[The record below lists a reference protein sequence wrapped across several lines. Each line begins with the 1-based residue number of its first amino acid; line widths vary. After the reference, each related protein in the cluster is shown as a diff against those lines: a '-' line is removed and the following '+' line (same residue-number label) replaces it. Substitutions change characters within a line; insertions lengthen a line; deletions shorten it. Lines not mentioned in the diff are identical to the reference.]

1 MTPERKTTMSEHI
14 LKLKNEAVNWENASP
29 LGCGSIGLMTYGTVK
44 EERLSFNEETIW
56 AGGPQDTFVPGY
68 SEKLKVIRQ
77 LFLEGKC
84 VEAEKWAH
92 ANFEDSFFVVKSYEA
107 AGELFIKLH
116 GDGESGNYERNLDL
130 SHGILDVSYDKN
142 GKRYKREYFVS
153 HPSKLVCSRIDCD
166 ASEKIDIS
174 FRRENIVENET
185 KVTGDG
191 ARCDI
196 VCVTAS
202 GNHKFKYSLIIKTDG
217 VASYDR
223 SAGSVSVTGA
233 KYIETYTSIVTAFR
247 DPGLD
252 TDRYLKNV
260 EKGYEVLRAEHI
272 SDFSDIMSRSE
283 VQFDPVDPSLS
294 DLPVN
299 ERLSRLSGDENAVD
313 EELVSLYFLFGK
325 YLLVSS
331 SREDTYPA
339 NLQGVWSD
347 GPEAPWN
354 SDYHTNINL
363 QMNYWPAEVANISD
377 CCGALFTYMNECLLP
392 GGKKVARENYGAEGT
407 VVHHVADIYQFAA
420 AADGMWGLWP
430 LGAAWLSYHMWEHY
444 LFTEDK
450 DFLRNTAYEF
460 IKESAKFFMSTMFE
474 GPDGTLMTGP
484 STSPENA
491 YAQIDP
497 ETGERTFVHLT
508 ITPTMDVEII
518 SGLLDFYA
526 ETEDILGI
534 DPELATKAR
543 EMRAKMPPLK
553 IGKFGQLMEWI
564 EDYEEYEPG
573 HRHISHA
580 FALYPAAQITRE
592 TPELYRAIKVTM
604 DRRLSAGGGHTGW
617 SRAWLINLF
626 ARLRDGQSVMKNL
639 RALFTNS
646 TLPNLFDN
654 HPPFQID
661 GNFGGAAA
669 IAEMLLQ
676 SHEGIISLLPALPD
690 ELANGSFKGLRAR
703 GNVTVSANWQ
713 NGKIE
718 KLKLRSPVE
727 GEITVELPECQADAV
742 LTDGENVY
750 RANRC
755 VVVLPRN
762 GKYKV
767 AN

>member
-1 MTPERKTTMSEHI
+1 MNNHV

-29 LGCGSIGLMTYGTVK
+29 LGCGSLGLMAYGTVG

-56 AGGPQDTFVPGY
+56 AGGPQDTYVEGY
-68 SEKLKVIRQ
+68 ADKLKIIRQ
-77 LFLEGKC
+77 MFLEGKC

-116 GDGESGNYERNLDL
+116 SDGSYDNYGRNLDL
-130 SHGILDVSYDKN
+130 NHGILNVTYEKS
-142 GKRYKREYFVS
+142 GRSFKREYFVS
-153 HPSKLVCSRIDCD
+153 HPAKLVCSKIDCD
-166 ASEKIDIS
+166 PDEVTEIT
-174 FRRENIVENET
+174 FRRENVVDKKSVAT
-185 KVTGDG
+185 DDG
-191 ARCDI
+191 ARIDI
-196 VCVTAS
+196 TCVTAS
-202 GNHKFKYSLIIKTDG
+202 GDHRFKYSLLVKTDG
-217 VASYDR
+217 KVGFGENGISLCVAEANY
-223 SAGSVSVTGA
+223 AEIYVSV
-233 KYIETYTSIVTAFR
+233 VTAFR
-247 DPGLD
+247 DPELN
-252 TDRYLKNV
+252 TDKYLKNV
-260 EKGYEVLRAEHI
+260 EKGYDVLRAEHI

-283 VQFDPVDPSLS
+283 VEFEPTDPELTEMPI
-294 DLPVN
+294 N
-299 ERLSRLSGDENAVD
+299 ERLARLANDGDAVD
-313 EELVSLYFLFGK
+313 EDLVSLYFRFGK

-331 SREDTYPA
+331 SRSDTYPA

-347 GPEAPWN
+347 GLEAPWN

-430 LGAAWLSYHMWEHY
+430 LGAAWLAYHMWEHY

-450 DFLRNTAYEF
+450 DFLRDTAYEF

-491 YAQIDP
+491 YAQIDL

-534 DPELATKAR
+534 DPGLAAKAR
-543 EMRAKMPPLK
+543 EMRAKMPPLR

-564 EDYEEYEPG
+564 EDFEEYEPG

-580 FALYPAAQITRE
+580 FALYPAAQITRK
-592 TPELYRAIKVTM
+592 TPELFRAIKVTM

-626 ARLRDGQSVMKNL
+626 ARLRDGENVMKNL

-646 TLPNLFDN
+646 TLPNLLDN

-669 IAEMLLQ
+669 IAEMLIQ
-676 SHEGIISLLPALPD
+676 SHEGMISILPALPSA
-690 ELANGSFKGLRAR
+690 LSSGSFKGLRAR
-703 GNVTVSANWQ
+703 GNVTVSASWQ
-713 NGKIE
+713 DGKIE
-718 KLKLRSPVE
+718 KLKLRSPADGDV
-727 GEITVELPECQADAV
+727 TVELPECQTDAI
-742 LTDGENVY
+742 LSDGENEYKAIGTTVT
-750 RANRC
+750 
-755 VVVLPRN
+755 LPRN
-762 GKYKV
+762 GKYTV
-767 AN
+767 IG

>member
-1 MTPERKTTMSEHI
+1 MNNHV

-29 LGCGSIGLMTYGTVK
+29 LGCGSLGLMAYGTVG

-56 AGGPQDTFVPGY
+56 AGGPQDTYVEGY
-68 SEKLKVIRQ
+68 ADKLKIIRQ
-77 LFLEGKC
+77 MFLEGKC

-116 GDGESGNYERNLDL
+116 SDGSYDNYGRNLDL
-130 SHGILDVSYDKN
+130 NHGILNVTYEKS
-142 GKRYKREYFVS
+142 GRSFKREYFVS
-153 HPSKLVCSRIDCD
+153 HPAKLVCSKIDCD
-166 ASEKIDIS
+166 PDVVTEIT
-174 FRRENIVENET
+174 FRRENVVDKKSVAT
-185 KVTGDG
+185 DDG
-191 ARCDI
+191 ARIDI
-196 VCVTAS
+196 TCVTAS
-202 GNHKFKYSLIIKTDG
+202 GDHRFKYSLLVKTDG
-217 VASYDR
+217 KVGFGENGISLCVAEANY
-223 SAGSVSVTGA
+223 AEIYVSV
-233 KYIETYTSIVTAFR
+233 VTAFR
-247 DPGLD
+247 DPELN
-252 TDRYLKNV
+252 TDKYLKNV
-260 EKGYEVLRAEHI
+260 ENGYDVLRAEHI

-283 VQFDPVDPSLS
+283 VEFEPTDPELTEMPI
-294 DLPVN
+294 N
-299 ERLSRLSGDENAVD
+299 ERLARLANDGDAVD
-313 EELVSLYFLFGK
+313 EDLVSLYFRFGK

-331 SREDTYPA
+331 SRSDTYPA

-347 GPEAPWN
+347 GLEAPWN

-430 LGAAWLSYHMWEHY
+430 LGAAWLAYHMWEHY

-450 DFLRNTAYEF
+450 DFLRDTAYEF

-534 DPELATKAR
+534 DPGLAAKAR
-543 EMRAKMPPLK
+543 EMRAKMPPLR

-564 EDYEEYEPG
+564 EDFEEYEPG

-580 FALYPAAQITRE
+580 FALYPAAQITRK
-592 TPELYRAIKVTM
+592 TPELFRAIKVTM

-626 ARLRDGQSVMKNL
+626 ARLRDGENVMKNL

-646 TLPNLFDN
+646 TLPNLLDN

-669 IAEMLLQ
+669 IAEMLIQ
-676 SHEGIISLLPALPD
+676 SHEGMISILPALPSA
-690 ELANGSFKGLRAR
+690 LSSGSFKGLRAR
-703 GNVTVSANWQ
+703 GNVTVSASWQ
-713 NGKIE
+713 DGKIE
-718 KLKLRSPVE
+718 KLKLRSPADGDV
-727 GEITVELPECQADAV
+727 TVELPECQADAV
-742 LTDGENVY
+742 LSDGENEYKAIGTTVT
-750 RANRC
+750 
-755 VVVLPRN
+755 LPRN
-762 GKYKV
+762 GKYTV
-767 AN
+767 IG

>member
-1 MTPERKTTMSEHI
+1 MSEHI
-14 LKLKNEAVNWENASP
+14 LKLKNEALIWENASP
-29 LGCGSIGLMTYGTVK
+29 LGCGSIGLMVYGTVK

-68 SEKLKVIRQ
+68 TDKLKVIRQ

-116 GDGESGNYERNLDL
+116 GDCEAENYERNLDL
-130 SHGILDVSYDKN
+130 NHGILNVSYDKN
-142 GKRYKREYFVS
+142 GKKLKREYFVS
-153 HPSKLVCSRIDCD
+153 HPSKLACARIECD
-166 ASEKIDIS
+166 SAEEVKIS
-174 FRRENIVENET
+174 YMRENVIGKEIAINEN
-185 KVTGDG
+185 G
-191 ARCDI
+191 ARSDI
-196 VCVTAS
+196 TCVTSS
-202 GNHKFKYSLIIKTDG
+202 GDHKFRFSLIIQTDG
-217 VASYDR
+217 NTVYEHSEDAFR
-223 SAGSVSVTGA
+223 VTGA
-233 KYIETYTSIVTAFR
+233 SYIETYTSIVTAFR
-247 DPGLD
+247 DPELD

-283 VQFDPVDPSLS
+283 VEFEASDASLS

-299 ERLSRLSGDENAVD
+299 ERLERLSKDETSVD

-347 GPEAPWN
+347 GLEAPWN

-363 QMNYWPAEVANISD
+363 QMNYWPAEVANISE
-377 CCGALFTYMNECLLP
+377 CCEALFTYMNECLLP

-444 LFTEDK
+444 LYTEDK
-450 DFLRNTAYEF
+450 DYLRNTAYEF

-526 ETEDILGI
+526 EAEDILGI
-534 DPELATKAR
+534 DPFLAAKAR
-543 EMRAKMPPLK
+543 EMRAKMPPLR

-564 EDYEEYEPG
+564 EDFEEFEPG

-580 FALYPAAQITRE
+580 FALYPAAQITRK
-592 TPELYRAIKVTM
+592 TPELYKAIKVTM

-626 ARLRDGQSVMKNL
+626 TRLRDGKNVMKNL

-646 TLPNLFDN
+646 TLPNMLDN

-661 GNFGGAAA
+661 GNFGGTAA

-676 SHEGIISLLPALPD
+676 SHEGMISLLPALPD
-690 ELANGSFKGLRAR
+690 ELSNGSFRGLRAR

-713 NGKIE
+713 DGKIE
-718 KLKLRSPVE
+718 MLKLRSPVE
-727 GEITVELPECQADAV
+727 GEVTVEMPEYQPNAI
-742 LTDGENVY
+742 LSDGENEY
-750 RANRC
+750 RANGTMIS
-755 VVVLPRN
+755 LPRN

-767 AN
+767 IG

>member
-1 MTPERKTTMSEHI
+1 MNNHV

-29 LGCGSIGLMTYGTVK
+29 LGCGSLGLMAYGTVG

-56 AGGPQDTFVPGY
+56 AGGPQDTYVEGY
-68 SEKLKVIRQ
+68 ADKLKIIRQ
-77 LFLEGKC
+77 MFLEGKC

-116 GDGESGNYERNLDL
+116 SDGSYDNYGRNLDL
-130 SHGILDVSYDKN
+130 NHGILNVTYEKS
-142 GKRYKREYFVS
+142 GRSFKREYFVS
-153 HPSKLVCSRIDCD
+153 HPAKLVCSKIDCD
-166 ASEKIDIS
+166 PDEVTEIT
-174 FRRENIVENET
+174 FRRENVVDKKSVAT
-185 KVTGDG
+185 DDG
-191 ARCDI
+191 ARIDI
-196 VCVTAS
+196 TCVTAS
-202 GNHKFKYSLIIKTDG
+202 GDHRFKYSLLVKTDG
-217 VASYDR
+217 KVGFGENGISLCVAEANY
-223 SAGSVSVTGA
+223 AEIYVSV
-233 KYIETYTSIVTAFR
+233 VTAFR
-247 DPGLD
+247 DPELN
-252 TDRYLKNV
+252 TDKYLKNV
-260 EKGYEVLRAEHI
+260 EKGYDVLRAEHI

-283 VQFDPVDPSLS
+283 VEFEPTDPELTEMPI
-294 DLPVN
+294 N
-299 ERLSRLSGDENAVD
+299 ERLARLANDGDAVD
-313 EELVSLYFLFGK
+313 EDLVSLYFRFGK

-331 SREDTYPA
+331 SRSDTYPA

-347 GPEAPWN
+347 GLEAPWN

-430 LGAAWLSYHMWEHY
+430 LGAAWLAYHMWEHY

-450 DFLRNTAYEF
+450 DFLRDTAYEF

-534 DPELATKAR
+534 DPGLAAKAR
-543 EMRAKMPPLK
+543 AMRAKMPPLR

-564 EDYEEYEPG
+564 EDFEEYEPG

-580 FALYPAAQITRE
+580 FALYPAAQITRK
-592 TPELYRAIKVTM
+592 TPELLRAIKVTM

-626 ARLRDGQSVMKNL
+626 ARLRDGENVMKNL

-646 TLPNLFDN
+646 TLPNLLDN

-669 IAEMLLQ
+669 IAEMLIQ
-676 SHEGIISLLPALPD
+676 SHEGMISILPALPSA
-690 ELANGSFKGLRAR
+690 LSSGSFKGLRAR
-703 GNVTVSANWQ
+703 GNVTVSASWQ
-713 NGKIE
+713 DGKIE
-718 KLKLRSPVE
+718 KLKLRSPADGDV
-727 GEITVELPECQADAV
+727 TVELPECQTDAI
-742 LTDGENVY
+742 LSDGENEYKAIGTTVT
-750 RANRC
+750 
-755 VVVLPRN
+755 LPRN
-762 GKYKV
+762 GKYTV
-767 AN
+767 IG

>member
-1 MTPERKTTMSEHI
+1 MNNHV

-29 LGCGSIGLMTYGTVK
+29 LGCGSLGLMAYGTVG

-56 AGGPQDTFVPGY
+56 AGGPQDTYVEGY
-68 SEKLKVIRQ
+68 ADKLKIIRQ
-77 LFLEGKC
+77 MFLEGKC

-116 GDGESGNYERNLDL
+116 SDGSYDNYGRNLDL
-130 SHGILDVSYDKN
+130 NHGILNVTYEKS
-142 GKRYKREYFVS
+142 GRSFKREYFVS
-153 HPSKLVCSRIDCD
+153 HPAKLVCSKIDCD
-166 ASEKIDIS
+166 PDGVTEIT
-174 FRRENIVENET
+174 FRRENVVDKKSVAT
-185 KVTGDG
+185 DDG
-191 ARCDI
+191 ARIDI
-196 VCVTAS
+196 TCVTAS
-202 GNHKFKYSLIIKTDG
+202 GDHRFKYSLLVKTDG
-217 VASYDR
+217 KVGFGENGISLCVAEANY
-223 SAGSVSVTGA
+223 AEIYVSV
-233 KYIETYTSIVTAFR
+233 VTAFR
-247 DPGLD
+247 DPELN
-252 TDRYLKNV
+252 TDKYLKNV
-260 EKGYEVLRAEHI
+260 ENGYDVLRAEHI

-283 VQFDPVDPSLS
+283 VEFEPTDPELTEMPI
-294 DLPVN
+294 N
-299 ERLSRLSGDENAVD
+299 ERLARLANDGDAVD
-313 EELVSLYFLFGK
+313 EDLVSLYFRFGK

-331 SREDTYPA
+331 SRSDTYPA

-347 GPEAPWN
+347 GLEAPWN

-444 LFTEDK
+444 LYTEDK
-450 DFLRNTAYEF
+450 DFLRDTAYEF

-497 ETGERTFVHLT
+497 ETGERTFVHLA

-534 DPELATKAR
+534 DPGLAAKAR
-543 EMRAKMPPLK
+543 EMRAKMPPLR

-564 EDYEEYEPG
+564 EDFEEYEPG

-580 FALYPAAQITRE
+580 FALYPAAQITRK
-592 TPELYRAIKVTM
+592 TPELFRAIKVTM

-626 ARLRDGQSVMKNL
+626 ARLRDGENVMKNL

-646 TLPNLFDN
+646 TLPNLLDN

-661 GNFGGAAA
+661 GNFGGASA
-669 IAEMLLQ
+669 IAEMLIQ
-676 SHEGIISLLPALPD
+676 SHEGMISILPALPSA
-690 ELANGSFKGLRAR
+690 LSSGSFKGLRAR
-703 GNVTVSANWQ
+703 GNVTVSASWQ
-713 NGKIE
+713 DGKIE
-718 KLKLRSPVE
+718 KLKLRSPADGDV
-727 GEITVELPECQADAV
+727 TVELPECQVDAI
-742 LTDGENVY
+742 LSDGENEYKAIGTTVT
-750 RANRC
+750 
-755 VVVLPRN
+755 LPRN
-762 GKYKV
+762 GKYTV
-767 AN
+767 IG

>member
-1 MTPERKTTMSEHI
+1 MNNHV

-29 LGCGSIGLMTYGTVK
+29 LGCGSLGLMAYGTVG

-56 AGGPQDTFVPGY
+56 AGGPQDTYVEGY
-68 SEKLKVIRQ
+68 ADKLKIIRQ
-77 LFLEGKC
+77 MFLEGKC

-116 GDGESGNYERNLDL
+116 SDGSYDNYGRNLDL
-130 SHGILDVSYDKN
+130 NHGILNVTYEKS
-142 GKRYKREYFVS
+142 GRSFKREYFVS
-153 HPSKLVCSRIDCD
+153 HPAKLVCSKIDCD
-166 ASEKIDIS
+166 PDEVTEIT
-174 FRRENIVENET
+174 FRRENVVDKKSVAT
-185 KVTGDG
+185 DDG
-191 ARCDI
+191 ARIDI
-196 VCVTAS
+196 TCVTAS
-202 GNHKFKYSLIIKTDG
+202 GDHRFKYSLLVKTDG
-217 VASYDR
+217 KVGFGENGISLCVAEANY
-223 SAGSVSVTGA
+223 AEIYVSV
-233 KYIETYTSIVTAFR
+233 VTAFR
-247 DPGLD
+247 DPELN
-252 TDRYLKNV
+252 TDKYLKNV
-260 EKGYEVLRAEHI
+260 EKGYDVLRAEHI

-283 VQFDPVDPSLS
+283 VEFEPTDPELTEMPI
-294 DLPVN
+294 N
-299 ERLSRLSGDENAVD
+299 ERLARLANDGDAVD
-313 EELVSLYFLFGK
+313 EDLVSLYFRFGK

-331 SREDTYPA
+331 SRSDTYPA

-347 GPEAPWN
+347 GLEAPWN

-444 LFTEDK
+444 LYTEDK
-450 DFLRNTAYEF
+450 DFLRDTAYEF

-534 DPELATKAR
+534 DPGLAAKAR
-543 EMRAKMPPLK
+543 AMRAKMPPLR

-564 EDYEEYEPG
+564 EDFEEYEPG

-580 FALYPAAQITRE
+580 FALYPAAQITRK
-592 TPELYRAIKVTM
+592 TPELFRAIKVTM

-626 ARLRDGQSVMKNL
+626 ARLRDGENVMKNL

-646 TLPNLFDN
+646 TLPNLLDN

-669 IAEMLLQ
+669 IAEMLIQ
-676 SHEGIISLLPALPD
+676 SHEGMISILPALPSA
-690 ELANGSFKGLRAR
+690 LSSGSFKGLRAR
-703 GNVTVSANWQ
+703 GNVTVSASWQ
-713 NGKIE
+713 DGKIE
-718 KLKLRSPVE
+718 KLKLRSPVD
-727 GEITVELPECQADAV
+727 GDVTVELPECQADAI
-742 LTDGENVY
+742 LSDGENEYKAIGTTVT
-750 RANRC
+750 
-755 VVVLPRN
+755 LPRN
-762 GKYKV
+762 GKYTV
-767 AN
+767 IG

>member
-1 MTPERKTTMSEHI
+1 MNNHV

-29 LGCGSIGLMTYGTVK
+29 LGCGSLGLMAYGTVG

-56 AGGPQDTFVPGY
+56 AGGPQDTYVEGY
-68 SEKLKVIRQ
+68 ADKLKIIRQ
-77 LFLEGKC
+77 MFLEGKC

-116 GDGESGNYERNLDL
+116 SDGSYDNYGRNLDL
-130 SHGILDVSYDKN
+130 NHGILNVTYEKS
-142 GKRYKREYFVS
+142 GRSFKREYFVS
-153 HPSKLVCSRIDCD
+153 HPAKLVCSKIDCD
-166 ASEKIDIS
+166 PDEVTEIT
-174 FRRENIVENET
+174 FRRENVVDKKSVAT
-185 KVTGDG
+185 DDG
-191 ARCDI
+191 ARIDI
-196 VCVTAS
+196 TCVTAS
-202 GNHKFKYSLIIKTDG
+202 GDHRFKYSLLVKTDG
-217 VASYDR
+217 KVGFGENGISLCVAEANY
-223 SAGSVSVTGA
+223 AEIYVSV
-233 KYIETYTSIVTAFR
+233 VTAFR
-247 DPGLD
+247 DPELN
-252 TDRYLKNV
+252 TDKYLKNV
-260 EKGYEVLRAEHI
+260 ENGYDVLRAEHI

-283 VQFDPVDPSLS
+283 VEFEPTDPELTEMPI
-294 DLPVN
+294 N
-299 ERLSRLSGDENAVD
+299 ERLARLANDGDAVD
-313 EELVSLYFLFGK
+313 EDLVSLYFRFGK

-331 SREDTYPA
+331 SRSDTYPA

-347 GPEAPWN
+347 GLEAPWN

-430 LGAAWLSYHMWEHY
+430 LGAAWLAYHMWEHY
-444 LFTEDK
+444 LYTEDK
-450 DFLRNTAYEF
+450 DFLRDTAYEF

-497 ETGERTFVHLT
+497 ETGERTFVHLA

-534 DPELATKAR
+534 DPDLAAKAR
-543 EMRAKMPPLK
+543 EMRAKMPPLR

-564 EDYEEYEPG
+564 EDFEEYEPG

-580 FALYPAAQITRE
+580 FALYPAAQITRK
-592 TPELYRAIKVTM
+592 TPELFRAIKVTM

-626 ARLRDGQSVMKNL
+626 ARLRDGENVMKNL

-646 TLPNLFDN
+646 TLPNLLDN

-669 IAEMLLQ
+669 IAEMLIQ
-676 SHEGIISLLPALPD
+676 SHEGMISILPALPSA
-690 ELANGSFKGLRAR
+690 LSSGSFKGLRAR
-703 GNVTVSANWQ
+703 GNVTVSASWQ
-713 NGKIE
+713 DGKIE
-718 KLKLRSPVE
+718 KLKLRSPADGDV
-727 GEITVELPECQADAV
+727 TVELPECQTDAI
-742 LTDGENVY
+742 LSDGENEYKAIGTTVT
-750 RANRC
+750 
-755 VVVLPRN
+755 LPRN
-762 GKYKV
+762 GKYTV
-767 AN
+767 IG